1 MKIFKTILFVLLA
14 VCQTALFAQVKVGD
28 TFSAWS
34 EGYLDIHHINSG
46 RGESLFAILP
56 DGTTLMIDA
65 GEIAPSPRTTEPRPD
80 ESRSAGEWIAR
91 YLQQMMHPLP
101 EKKID
106 YLLLTHFHAD
116 HMGDVKLARE
126 RSKKG
131 DYLLSGITEVGDRI
145 PFRKIVDRNWPHY
158 NWPHQLTGD
167 QNMQNYIRFVKWQVT
182 NGAVA
187 EQFEVGSDRQFTLLY
202 RAEQYPGFEI
212 RNIAAN
218 GWVWTGVGDNRH
230 NLFPPM
236 DLIDHDELPGENQ
249 CSAAIRISYGKFDY
263 FHGGDIVNAG
273 ATGSWR
279 DIETPAGWVTGPVEV
294 CKANHHASH
303 DAMGEPFLK
312 AVRPRVIVM
321 QPWSASHPDHRVLQ
335 RMMDQSVY
343 PGERDIFSTNLME
356 ATKTVLGRGTES
368 MKSRQGHIV
377 IRVQPGGDYFTVFIL
392 DDSAES
398 YAIKSIHGPYE
409 CR

>member
-91 YLQQMMHPLP
+91 YLQQMMRPLP

-145 PFRKIVDRNWPHY
+145 PFEKIVDRNWPLQLASSPLATRHAGV
-158 NWPHQLTGD
+158 HQ
-167 QNMQNYIRFVKWQVT
+167 FVKWRVT

-187 EQFEVGSDRQFTLLY
+187 EQFGRPDRQLLFIG
-202 RAEQYPGFEI
+202 RAISGSNQEYCC
-212 RNIAAN
+212 N

>member
-91 YLQQMMHPLP
+91 YRQQMMRPLP

-158 NWPHQLTGD
+158 NWPHQLTG
-167 QNMQNYIRFVKWQVT
+167 
-182 NGAVA
+182 
-187 EQFEVGSDRQFTLLY
+187 
-202 RAEQYPGFEI
+202 
-212 RNIAAN
+212 
-218 GWVWTGVGDNRH
+218 
-230 NLFPPM
+230 
-236 DLIDHDELPGENQ
+236 
-249 CSAAIRISYGKFDY
+249 
-263 FHGGDIVNAG
+263 
-273 ATGSWR
+273 
-279 DIETPAGWVTGPVEV
+279 
-294 CKANHHASH
+294 
-303 DAMGEPFLK
+303 
-312 AVRPRVIVM
+312 
-321 QPWSASHPDHRVLQ
+321 
-335 RMMDQSVY
+335 
-343 PGERDIFSTNLME
+343 
-356 ATKTVLGRGTES
+356 
-368 MKSRQGHIV
+368 
-377 IRVQPGGDYFTVFIL
+377 
-392 DDSAES
+392 
-398 YAIKSIHGPYE
+398 
-409 CR
+409 